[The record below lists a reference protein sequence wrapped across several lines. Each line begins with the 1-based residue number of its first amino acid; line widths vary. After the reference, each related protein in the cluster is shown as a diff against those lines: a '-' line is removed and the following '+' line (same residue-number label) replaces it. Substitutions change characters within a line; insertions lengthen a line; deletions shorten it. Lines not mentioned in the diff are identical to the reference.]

1 MVLCQLFKIA
11 SPENC
16 LLNGLGPGHP
26 PWFPWIHASQKSCWD
41 QKSFQRTIQISC
53 SIPRLPNLLSP
64 LLSFPAAPVNAQGPL
79 TGALPPPPSS
89 AHLASGPSPDSCLLC
104 SQGDRG
110 SGDPEGCLGR
120 LPCSYRGWM
129 KEREG
134 TAGGRK
140 VRAARGGSVWCV
152 RRQPLGRW
160 ESQREGRVEGC
171 GAWGERQHGA
181 PEEMERKAGRGT
193 LPSSRGLCAL
203 LTCLRSWDGSSP
215 RSVGPGSL
223 GHRGRRRCPACSH
236 RCPH

>member
-26 PWFPWIHASQKSCWD
+26 PWFPWIRASQKSCWD

-89 AHLASGPSPDSCLLC
+89 AHLAPGPSPDSCLLC

-129 KEREG
+129 RERERG
-134 TAGGRK
+134 HSRRKEGQGSKGWEYVVCEEATAGEVGK
-140 VRAARGGSVWCV
+140 
-152 RRQPLGRW
+152 P
-160 ESQREGRVEGC
+160 EGR
-171 GAWGERQHGA
+171 QS
-181 PEEMERKAGRGT
+181 GR
-193 LPSSRGLCAL
+193 LRG
-203 LTCLRSWDGSSP
+203 
-215 RSVGPGSL
+215 VG
-223 GHRGRRRCPACSH
+223 
-236 RCPH
+236 